1 MADTSR
7 LPEDH
12 TRRRPSERTVR
23 RLLLRPAGAIRPG
36 TVHADASSRPLLLTN
51 SGNRLETHAALPW
64 RSPRLRR
71 PDRDIPSSPPARAV
85 GAPSGCSTQPRSAC
99 SRLVTGR

>member
-1 MADTSR
+1 MADTSD
-7 LPEDH
+7 LEQEH

-64 RSPRLRR
+64 RSPRCVALTVTSLVPRQPVLLVRQAAAQPNLVRR
-71 PDRDIPSSPPARAV
+71 VPD
-85 GAPSGCSTQPRSAC
+85 
-99 SRLVTGR
+99 